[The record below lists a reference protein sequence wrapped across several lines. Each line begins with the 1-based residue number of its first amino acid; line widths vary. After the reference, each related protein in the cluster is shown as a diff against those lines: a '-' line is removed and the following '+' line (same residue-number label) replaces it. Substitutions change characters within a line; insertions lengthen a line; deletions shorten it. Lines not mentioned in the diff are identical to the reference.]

1 MTPVRRSFTALFE
14 AEMELDAATEN
25 VAYFVAVVKR
35 VRQRVLAAVRLCVS
49 GQYRA

>member
-1 MTPVRRSFTALFE
+1 MELFE
-14 AEMELDAATEN
+14 AEMELEELDASTEN

-35 VRQRVLAAVRLCVS
+35 VRQRVLDAVRLCMS